1 MHGPGREDDSD
12 GEGERFSVSE
22 KQGKRE
28 REVPVIQSPSPS
40 PPPTKCHTCACH
52 IISGHPSN
60 IIPGRVISHQAALCG
75 HKGEGAPFL
84 SPVSGPLR
92 AASGVENPIRYLVH
106 VFMSPDRDLCVCT
119 RVDGGGDEIVC
130 AK

>member
-1 MHGPGREDDSD
+1 M
-12 GEGERFSVSE
+12 SE
-22 KQGKRE
+22 KQGKSE

-75 HKGEGAPFL
+75 HKGEGATSL
-84 SPVSGPLR
+84 SHRSPGHFGQPVVLR
-92 AASGVENPIRYLVH
+92 ILFATSC
-106 VFMSPDRDLCVCT
+106 MSS
-119 RVDGGGDEIVC
+119 
-130 AK
+130 